1 MMLRDKFRKIF
12 GSRSFYIVFS
22 VLASVTIWLYV
33 AYIENPDVSINI
45 RGIRIE
51 YLNKDYL
58 TDRKLVISSP
68 KADTVALK
76 IMGKRNTVSK
86 LTSTNIS
93 VSVDLSE
100 IKSAGSYQLAYTVN
114 YPIDVNPA
122 DLTVTSRSVDLISMT
137 VDTLIKKDIPVHGTY
152 DGGVAEGY
160 QAEPIE
166 ISPDIITVSG
176 PKAEVSKVSYAWVS
190 VLRQNIIKNIEDDLP
205 FVLMD
210 EDGHE
215 VSSDMLTFSQNTVR
229 VKIPVVMVKTIP
241 LTVNLTPGAGADE
254 TNSVCM
260 VTPSSITV
268 SGDSETIKSLNQ
280 IVLGT
285 IDLSSFLTGTTQTFS
300 IALPNNTNNLTGAKE
315 ATVTVNIT
323 GLDAQHTSVTN
334 IQASNIT
341 EGYSATVITKSLDIL
356 LRGKTEALGKVMPSQ
371 IRVVAD
377 LSGLGAT
384 TGTFTV
390 LAKVYVDG
398 DSTVGAVGEYKV
410 TVKISKD

>member
-1 MMLRDKFRKIF
+1 MLKDKFRKIF

-45 RGIRIE
+45 RGIRVE

-58 TDRKLVISSP
+58 SDRKLVISSP

-86 LTSTNIS
+86 LTNSNIS

-100 IKSAGSYQLAYTVN
+100 IKNAGSYQLAYTVN

-122 DLTVTSRSVDLISMT
+122 DLSVTSRSVDMISMT
-137 VDTLIKKDIPVHGTY
+137 VDTLIKKDIPVRGTY

-166 ISPDIITVSG
+166 ISPDIITISG

-190 VLRQNIIKNIEDDLP
+190 VLRQNITKNVEDDFP

-210 EDGHE
+210 DNGRE
-215 VSSDMLTFSQNTVR
+215 VSFDMLTFSQNTIR

-241 LTVNLTPGAGADE
+241 LMVNLTPGAGADE
-254 TNSVCM
+254 TNSVST

-268 SGDSETIKSLNQ
+268 SGDAETVKNLNQ

-300 IALPNNTNNLTGAKE
+300 IALPNNTNNLTGAEE

-323 GLDAQHTSVTN
+323 GLDSKHASVTN
-334 IQASNIT
+334 IQASNVT
-341 EGYSATVITKSLDIL
+341 DGYSAFVVTKSLDIL
-356 LRGKTEALGKVMPSQ
+356 LRGKTESLGKVSPSQ

-398 DSTVGAVGEYKV
+398 DASVGAVGEYKV